1 MAVAAR
7 YRYLLAHGHSGILC
21 SVPEVFIQC
30 NQPYTVSLCSFYPF
44 LLRSCVC
51 TSFQKRPVI
60 RPSTPT
66 LKSCLSSR
74 CRRSYANFSNVSLS
88 THLPPKEFED
98 PLPSVPDKGPH
109 DHQADIPDVSMEY
122 QGPVA
127 FLPAD
132 SDSDTTQDV
141 LFNTNLPSDLVS
153 DKSLPS
159 VLIQP
164 SIPEVTVPSS
174 AFPRNVLTNSLG
186 KCSMEGNFHSSNK
199 KITISS
205 PIVLA
210 VPWPTN
216 SDVSLSTYQ
225 SSTSPCIRAHTAASR
240 RSFPCVED
248 GMGKVVVYYC
258 YINTFRLIV
267 SLLKLEW
274 LCLVGAKFIRTSTFL
289 SRSNLSVTEGE
300 GLGLGL
306 GVVPLPYYMY
316 HLQWNPS

>member
-1 MAVAAR
+1 M
-7 YRYLLAHGHSGILC
+7 Y
-21 SVPEVFIQC
+21 PDTTVF
-30 NQPYTVSLCSFYPF
+30 LCSFYQF
-44 LLRSCVC
+44 LFRSCVC

-74 CRRSYANFSNVSLS
+74 CRRSYVDFSNVSLS
-88 THLPPKEFED
+88 THLPQKEFED
-98 PLPSVPDKGPH
+98 PLPSVPNKGPH

-132 SDSDTTQDV
+132 SDSDTTQNDS
-141 LFNTNLPSDLVS
+141 FSTNLPTDPVS

-159 VLIQP
+159 VPIQP
-164 SIPEVTVPSS
+164 SIPEVTVPLS
-174 AFPRNVLTNSLG
+174 AFPRSVLTNSLG
-186 KCSMEGNFHSSNK
+186 KCSMEGNYHSSSK
-199 KITISS
+199 EITISS

-225 SSTSPCIRAHTAASR
+225 SSASSCIRAQSFASR
-240 RSFPCVED
+240 RTFPCVEE
-248 GMGKVVVYYC
+248 GMGKVLIVISTYS
-258 YINTFRLIV
+258 LIV

-274 LCLVGAKFIRTSTFL
+274 VCSVGAKFNRYITTT
-289 SRSNLSVTEGE
+289 V
-300 GLGLGL
+300 
-306 GVVPLPYYMY
+306 
-316 HLQWNPS
+316 